1 MLEYLS
7 GTIIESTPAFVVLDN
22 NGTGYFINISIT
34 TFSSLNEKKECK
46 LFIHEVIREDTH
58 ALFGFA
64 GKAER
69 EIFRQLISVS
79 GVGANTARVMLSSLT
94 PEELKT
100 AIASANVTVLK
111 SIKGIGAK
119 SAERIIVDLKDKLGK
134 EASLEQI
141 FTAQDNTMREESLSA
156 LGTLGFS
163 KNMAE
168 KAVDKILASNKTI
181 SLEQLVKEALK
192 IL

>member
-7 GTIIESTPAFVVLDN
+7 GTIIESTPAYVVLDST
-22 NGTGYFINISIT
+22 GIGYFINISIT
-34 TFSSLNEKKECK
+34 TFTSLNKKNECK

-64 GKAER
+64 DKAER

-79 GVGANTARVMLSSLT
+79 GIGANTARVMLSSLT
-94 PEELKT
+94 PEEIKV
-100 AIASANVTVLK
+100 AIASANVNVLK

-134 EASLEQI
+134 EASFGQI
-141 FTAQDNTMREESLSA
+141 FTVEDNTMREESLSA

-163 KNMAE
+163 KNLAE

-181 SLEQLVKEALK
+181 TLEQLVKEALK

>member
-7 GTIIESTPAFVVLDN
+7 GTIIESTPAYVVLDN
-22 NGTGYFINISIT
+22 QGVGYFINISIT
-34 TFSSLNEKKECK
+34 TFTALSEKKDCK
-46 LFIHEVIREDTH
+46 LFIHEVIREDAH

-64 GKAER
+64 DKSER
-69 EIFRQLISVS
+69 EIFRYLISVS
-79 GVGANTARVMLSSLT
+79 GIGANTARVMLSSLT
-94 PEELKT
+94 PEELKA
-100 AIASANVTVLK
+100 AIATANVNVLK

-134 EASLEQI
+134 DAPLEQI
-141 FTAQDNTMREESLSA
+141 FATVDNTMREEALSA

-168 KAVDKILASNKTI
+168 KAIDKILASNKTI